1 MIHRLHRLRR
11 LLLAVDHRQ
20 EARNL
25 FLVIVS
31 PFVRGVIG
39 TQNEIC
45 VICVICGFQL
55 DLG

>member
-1 MIHRLHRLRR
+1 MIHRLHR